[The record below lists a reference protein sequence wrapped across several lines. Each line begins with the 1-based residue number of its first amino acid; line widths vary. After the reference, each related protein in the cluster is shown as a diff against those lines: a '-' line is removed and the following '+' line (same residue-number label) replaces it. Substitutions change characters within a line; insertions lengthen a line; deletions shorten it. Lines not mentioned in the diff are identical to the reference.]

1 MRAVTIVGVLGLP
14 LIFVLVP
21 LCITAASSDDPGT
34 LLEWA
39 AQYTGQTEPFQ
50 KVISTQSDFR
60 AVGIALF
67 RDRQLPD
74 VDFTQHV
81 AVCVC
86 LGERMTGG
94 YRIVFHS
101 PYVEDG
107 KLVISYHEKRPSGF
121 TTQAL
126 TQPCAM
132 KIFDK
137 KEEQEVQVNRTVDPD
152 EKRRVK

>member
-1 MRAVTIVGVLGLP
+1 VRTLIVVGVLVLP
-14 LIFVLVP
+14 LIFILNP
-21 LCITAASSDDPGT
+21 LRICAASPEDTGAP
-34 LLEWA
+34 LEWE

-50 KVISTQSDFR
+50 KVISTGSDFR
-60 AVGIALF
+60 AAVVALF
-67 RDRQLPD
+67 RGRQLPD
-74 VDFTQHV
+74 VDFKKNV

-86 LGERMTGG
+86 LGERRTGG

-101 PYVEDG
+101 PRVEDD
-107 KLVISYHEKRPSGF
+107 KLVIAYHEKRPSGF

-137 KEEQEVQVNRTVDPD
+137 KEGQEVQVNKTVDPD
-152 EKRRVK
+152 ENRRVK